1 MSLKYII
8 SIVLFL
14 LSAKTYLRIIYCL
27 NLILNTLETA
37 YTPCVVETTDL
48 ARMNTVPRNISFRF
62 SSNSEAFASENLEDI
77 FNFYCYDQNDA

>member
-37 YTPCVVETTDL
+37 YTPCVVETDL
-48 ARMNTVPRNISFRF
+48 ARMNTVPRNIFTAMIKMMRDF
-62 SSNSEAFASENLEDI
+62 IITL
-77 FNFYCYDQNDA
+77 

>member
-27 NLILNTLETA
+27 NLILNTLETP
-37 YTPCVVETTDL
+37 YTPCVVETDL
-48 ARMNTVPRNISFRF
+48 ARMNTVPKNISFRF

-77 FNFYCYDQNDA
+77 FNFNCYDQNDA